1 MDFFEHQDRAR
12 KQTRRLIALFV
23 LGVVAVVAC
32 TTFAVW
38 GAFELSGIAAAAN
51 DTTAPHADTITG
63 LGRNAN
69 VLWGAAIGTMLLV
82 LGGSLFRL
90 MQLGGGNGSAI
101 AERLGGRLLSHDHAD
116 PDARK
121 LLNVVEEMS
130 IAAGTPVPPVYLLED
145 ESGIN
150 AFAAGTT
157 VENAAIGVTRGCVRH
172 LTRDELQG
180 VIGHEFSHI
189 LSGDMKIN
197 LRLIG
202 VLAGILVIGH
212 VGSLLLRS
220 SFYASAG
227 SSRRSKD
234 SGGGGLVIA
243 ILVLGGSLALIGFV
257 GAFFGS
263 WIKSAVSRQRE
274 YLADASAVQ
283 FTRSRDGIAGALK
296 KIGGF
301 RRRSLL
307 RTPAAD
313 ECSHMFF
320 GKGLNTIF
328 ATHPPLA
335 KRILALDPS
344 WDGEFARIEDQT
356 PAPAEKQQE
365 PPEKKPP
372 RIAADQFAHAVAL
385 SAAALIGQPTNDHL
399 AYAANL
405 YSSIPERLR
414 AMAGDPFSAR
424 AIVCAMLISR
434 FKETQ
439 RVQLSAVHR
448 LGGAGL
454 VSELR
459 ASAAAVVNLDPTLR
473 LPLLEL
479 TAPSL
484 KRLSPDQAETFVRL
498 LDELINAD
506 QKVDLFEWCVR
517 RLVVAPLQG
526 RRRAATHFYSVNRD
540 IEQEAEKLLGWLAVA
555 GHSGLNDAK
564 QAYAMGAERFGIDA
578 RLIPQSDHRPEE
590 IDAALDSL
598 AKTSPKIKKRLI
610 ESCATVVSFDK
621 TVTPQEAELFRAI
634 AESLGV
640 PVPPVLP
647 GQALI

>member
-12 KQTRRLIALFV
+12 KQTRRLVALFV

-32 TTFAVW
+32 TTLAVW
-38 GAFELSGIAAAAN
+38 GAFEISGIAASTN
-51 DTTAPHADTITG
+51 EKTAGHAEQITR
-63 LGRNAN
+63 LGRSAQ
-69 VLWGAAIGTMLLV
+69 VLWGAAIGTTLLV

-90 MQLGGGNGSAI
+90 MQLGGGNGAAI
-101 AERLGGRLLSHDHAD
+101 AERLGGRLLSHDNAD
-116 PDARK
+116 PDAQR

-130 IAAGTPVPPVYLLED
+130 IASGTPVPPVYLLED
-145 ESGIN
+145 ENGIN

-234 SGGGGLVIA
+234 GGGLVIA

-344 WDGEFARIEDQT
+344 WDGEFARIEDQA
-356 PAPAEKQQE
+356 PAPKQPE
-365 PPEKKPP
+365 PPAKKPP

-385 SAAALIGQPTNDHL
+385 SAAAMIGQPTNDHL

-424 AIVCAMLISR
+424 AIICAMLVSR
-434 FKETQ
+434 FTETQ

-448 LGGAGL
+448 LGGPGL

-459 ASAAAVVNLDPTLR
+459 ASASSVVNLDPTLR

-479 TAPSL
+479 AAPSL

-517 RLVVAPLQG
+517 RLVVGPLRG
-526 RRRAATHFYSVNRD
+526 RRRAATHFYSVNKD
-540 IEQEAEKLLGWLAVA
+540 VEQEAEKLLGWLAVA

-578 RLIPQSDHRPEE
+578 RLIPQSDHSPEE
-590 IDAALDSL
+590 IDTALDTL
-598 AKTSPKIKKRLI
+598 EKTSPKIKKRLI
-610 ESCATVVSFDK
+610 EACATVVSFDK